1 MKGTTVMPPV
11 YTRRARRHA
20 LAWILCSVLMLALSE
35 TARAQCY
42 WVTRVGTANTTNLY
56 EIRPGEGSARRMYS
70 CDTCNGSLG
79 LPNVINVTSPEFQP
93 PGTLLASGIATFMEY
108 GNNVEDNPDTVFY
121 RCAPEDA
128 GKLFEMYST
137 NGDNAYSGHQNYE
150 YGTSIGVSG
159 GFATA
164 WKDVVS
170 RLTNLETGEVFSN
183 IWKARSLTGLD
194 VDSRGFLLVK
204 AKNLSRIRTELY
216 RVAVPNGIGNT
227 TLGVY
232 GYTQPNAYIA
242 FTGPGIS
249 GPVAGTN
256 HLNSWPGWPDYWPGT
271 IGLYGK
277 VSIRRS
283 ATCAV
288 NNVTPVVTFPTI
300 SIPELNAGSTR
311 QLPFDIEF
319 KCEAAAVSG
328 VTSNATAMG
337 ILVSA
342 GSLAAANQLG
352 LVSNGGASHLLS
364 DQYGSPGIASGVG
377 IRIQRNHQDIR
388 LLTHLNT
395 GSNNAGGW
403 YPAQGPASVLLDTQG
418 GIKRYRETFSATLE
432 KLAGQTVT
440 PGQIDATAQ
449 VIIRVQ

>member
-1 MKGTTVMPPV
+1 M
-11 YTRRARRHA
+11 
-20 LAWILCSVLMLALSE
+20 LMLALSE
-35 TARAQCY
+35 SARAQCY
-42 WVTRVGTANTTNLY
+42 WVARVGTATTTNLY
-56 EIRPGEGSARRMYS
+56 EIRPGEGSARRIYA

-93 PGTLLASGIATFMEY
+93 PGTLLASGVATFMEY
-108 GNNVEDNPDTVFY
+108 GNNVQDNPDMVFY

-159 GFATA
+159 GFATV
-164 WKDVVS
+164 WKDVIS
-170 RLTNLETGEVFSN
+170 RLTNLETGEVFTN

-216 RVAVPNGIGNT
+216 RVAVPNGIGVT
-227 TLGVY
+227 DPGMY

-249 GPVAGTN
+249 GPIVGTN
-256 HLNSWPGWPDYWPGT
+256 HLNNWPGWPDYWPGT

-283 ATCAV
+283 ATCSV
-288 NNVTPVVTFPTI
+288 NNVTPVVTFGTI
-300 SIPELNAGSTR
+300 SIPELNAGSSR
-311 QLPFDIEF
+311 KLPFDIEF
-319 KCEAAAVSG
+319 KCEATAVSG
-328 VTSNATAMG
+328 VATNATAMG

-342 GSLAAANQLG
+342 GSLAAAERLG
-352 LVSNGGASHLLS
+352 LVSGGGASYLLS
-364 DQYGSPGIASGVG
+364 DRYGSAGIASGVG
-377 IRIQRNHQDIR
+377 IRIQRNNQNVK
-388 LLTHLNT
+388 LLTSLNT
-395 GSNNAGGW
+395 GSNNSGGW

-418 GIKRYRETFSATLE
+418 GIRRYRETFSATLE

-440 PGQIDATAQ
+440 AGRIEATAQ